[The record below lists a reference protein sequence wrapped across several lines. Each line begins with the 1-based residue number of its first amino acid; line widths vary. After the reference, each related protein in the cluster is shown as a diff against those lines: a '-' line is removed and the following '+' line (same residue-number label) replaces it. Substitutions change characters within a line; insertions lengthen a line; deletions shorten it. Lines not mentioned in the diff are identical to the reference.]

1 MYIHALKNI
10 CEMMFF
16 NESRIYVQF
25 IGLGS
30 AGVQE
35 TLY

>member
-1 MYIHALKNI
+1 
-10 CEMMFF
+10 MFF

-35 TLY
+35 TLIIEFM